1 MGITQSTQKT
11 DPSGRSVQS
20 TSGGKRK
27 IVMPTVKMKAL
38 TFTSAHEEMH
48 RNYEAKN
55 WARRDWGCSG
65 TSYSRPHWRPDGRTV
80 PISHTRGEHIRLQV
94 QLRIRNS
101 EICGQLIGEPVDSVV
116 EASGAFRFASEVR
129 TLGEETHLI
138 EVVGQNP
145 LPAWPQRITQK
156 IQWRFQRQDG
166 QSTALAASGPHTIF
180 VTFGEPVTAGGEAE
194 QGATR
199 ARMEEAM
206 RRIDE
211 TRDVWGPP
219 DDGVELVHRLLQACG
234 DFVLS
239 SEQVTGE
246 RRQKLERDSRLKA
259 YVEEVDWP
267 KFTHNYAKEARLREQ
282 GGAWPLA
289 SLREYGGQCQAIAR
303 LIRGI
308 LHQAGFRDGTIEL
321 RYVTADFRNPHHA
334 IVNEEPARCTG
345 PAAPDRQYVLISSP
359 FVAAGRREGT
369 TAQLGANVY
378 EAFIRYRY
386 REEETWYQAW
396 YPAGVSGRRYVW
408 PEEHG
413 DISQKQKNELLH
425 VFLGMAEGY
434 WLEKRDGR
442 DVYRITDYEPIP
454 DE

>member
-1 MGITQSTQKT
+1 
-11 DPSGRSVQS
+11 
-20 TSGGKRK
+20 
-27 IVMPTVKMKAL
+27 MKAL

-166 QSTALAASGPHTIF
+166 QSTALEASGPHTVF
-180 VTFGEPVTAGGEAE
+180 VTFGPPVDTQTYEE

-199 ARMEEAM
+199 RRMMLA
-206 RRIDE
+206 
-211 TRDVWGPP
+211 TH
-219 DDGVELVHRLLQACG
+219 LVSQVSQRQAPYLKCIERLFKVLRP
-234 DFVLS
+234 FVLGP
-239 SEQVTGE
+239 EQLSGE
-246 RRQKLERDSRLKA
+246 LRGEWEQNRELRKYMDK
-259 YVEEVDWP
+259 VDWP
-267 KFTHNYAKEARLREQ
+267 SFMHYKRPDKEQRLKKQ

-289 SLREYGGQCQAIAR
+289 SIHRYKGECQAIVR
-303 LIRGI
+303 FTRGI
-308 LHQAGFRDGTIEL
+308 LHQVGFREGTVDA
-321 RYVTADFRNPHHA
+321 RYLTADFRTPEHA
-334 IVNEEPARCTG
+334 LVKETSMGCSG
-345 PAAPDRQYVLISSP
+345 PKERNRQYALISES
-359 FVAAGRREGT
+359 VQQGTEGT
-369 TAQLGANVY
+369 AVRLGANQY
-378 EAFIRYRY
+378 EAVMRYRY
-386 REEETWYQAW
+386 EQNGTWYQVW
-396 YPAGVSGRRYVW
+396 FGGGIGCLNDDPW
-408 PEEHG
+408 PESNG
-413 DISQKQKNELLH
+413 DISQEKKDILLKSIFRGIAKCEC
-425 VFLGMAEGY
+425 VGKENGMD
-434 WLEKRDGR
+434 K
-442 DVYRITDYEPIP
+442 YRIVDYQSYRTQSRGI
-454 DE
+454 